1 MNKLKHI
8 DLFSGIGGFSLAF
21 DSTQKIET
29 VAFCEIEE
37 YPQKVLKKNFPGVPI
52 YNDIT
57 ELVKNESTRPIWG
70 QGKWQDLECDIL
82 TGGYP
87 CQPFSQAGK
96 RKGEEDDRHLWPF
109 MLEIIKQ
116 KRPKFIVAE
125 NVAGHITLGLDNVLF
140 DLESEG
146 YSARAVVLPASSV
159 NAHHRRDRVWV
170 IAQDTQED
178 SNSNSE
184 RSHRKGVNEQ
194 GDNESNDRQK
204 RESGSVREVL
214 ANGGDTEV
222 RETEYVADTSSKGLQ
237 FSRTTREVGSKGE
250 EKERARD
257 KSTFHT
263 TPSSNERPT
272 TDVADTNNGFSNGE
286 NEELRTRGET
296 SNGSSSRSGT
306 EDVADSDSSLIEGGS
321 ISSGV
326 HEKNTNINSGSTY
339 EDVANSSTL
348 GQSRQGELINS
359 SDQETSGEGEAVKPF
374 DGGFGEIRSF
384 ESYLGGRSDGVS
396 AWVDGSWERGID
408 RVTTNP
414 KNRAN
419 RLKALGNAIVPQVA
433 YWIALAILGEID
445 E

>member
-37 YPQKVLKKNFPGVPI
+37 YPQKVLKKNFSGVPI

-57 ELVKNESTRPIWG
+57 ELVRNESTRPIWG

-140 DLESEG
+140 DLEGEG

-194 GDNESNDRQK
+194 GDNESNDRQE
-204 RESGSVREVL
+204 RESRSVREVL

-222 RETEYVADTSSKGLQ
+222 RETEYVEYTDSLRFQQHNEA
-237 FSRTTREVGSKGE
+237 
-250 EKERARD
+250 EKETQGRGTET
-257 KSTFHT
+257 SIE
-263 TPSSNERPT
+263 SGS
-272 TDVADTNNGFSNGE
+272 TDVADTKRKPKHNQSNSRSDLKSQ
-286 NEELRTRGET
+286 EERQETRST
-296 SNGSSSRSGT
+296 DGSSSRQ
-306 EDVADSDSSLIEGGS
+306 DVADSDSSQRKGEQQS
-321 ISSGV
+321 IGVRKEYTDSGI
-326 HEKNTNINSGSTY
+326 TSW
-339 EDVANSSTL
+339 
-348 GQSRQGELINS
+348 GE
-359 SDQETSGEGEAVKPF
+359 
-374 DGGFGEIRSF
+374 F
-384 ESYLGGRSDGVS
+384 ESFLGGRSDGVS
-396 AWVDGSWERGID
+396 SWVDGSWERGID

-433 YWIALAILGEID
+433 YWIALAILEEID

>member
-170 IAQDTQED
+170 IAQDELEYTDSLRCEQHNEAEKETQGRGTET
-178 SNSNSE
+178 SI
-184 RSHRKGVNEQ
+184 
-194 GDNESNDRQK
+194 
-204 RESGSVREVL
+204 ESGS
-214 ANGGDTEV
+214 
-222 RETEYVADTSSKGLQ
+222 
-237 FSRTTREVGSKGE
+237 
-250 EKERARD
+250 
-257 KSTFHT
+257 
-263 TPSSNERPT
+263 
-272 TDVADTNNGFSNGE
+272 TDVADTSYEG
-286 NEELRTRGET
+286 LRTRKRGSIPESLQEDDARRDNERRDGEYAN
-296 SNGSSSRSGT
+296 SQVRESSLLREDA
-306 EDVADSDSSLIEGGS
+306 EDVADSDSSQRKGEQQS
-321 ISSGV
+321 IGVRKEYTDSGI
-326 HEKNTNINSGSTY
+326 TGW
-339 EDVANSSTL
+339 
-348 GQSRQGELINS
+348 GE
-359 SDQETSGEGEAVKPF
+359 
-374 DGGFGEIRSF
+374 F

-396 AWVDGSWERGID
+396 SWVDGSWERGID

-433 YWIALAILGEID
+433 YWIALTLIQEH
-445 E
+445 ENE

>member
-57 ELVKNESTRPIWG
+57 ELVRNESTRPIWG

-146 YSARAVVLPASSV
+146 YSARAVVLPASSI

-194 GDNESNDRQK
+194 GDNEPNDRQE

-222 RETEYVADTSSKGLQ
+222 RETEYVADTNDTGDRTSQRRANTHREEIVQRQEEQSQFELSGHSTDVANTSYEGL
-237 FSRTTREVGSKGE
+237 RTRKRGSIPE
-250 EKERARD
+250 SLQEDDARRD
-257 KSTFHT
+257 
-263 TPSSNERPT
+263 NERRDGEYANSQVRESSLLREDAE
-272 TDVADTNNGFSNGE
+272 DVADT
-286 NEELRTRGET
+286 
-296 SNGSSSRSGT
+296 
-306 EDVADSDSSLIEGGS
+306 
-321 ISSGV
+321 
-326 HEKNTNINSGSTY
+326 
-339 EDVANSSTL
+339 STL

-433 YWIALAILGEID
+433 YWIALTLIQEH
-445 E
+445 ENE

>member
-1 MNKLKHI
+1 MSKLKHI

-140 DLESEG
+140 DLEGEG

-159 NAHHRRDRVWV
+159 NAHHRRDRVWI
-170 IAQDTQED
+170 IAQDT
-178 SNSNSE
+178 
-184 RSHRKGVNEQ
+184 
-194 GDNESNDRQK
+194 
-204 RESGSVREVL
+204 
-214 ANGGDTEV
+214 GDTELPNNAEL
-222 RETEYVADTSSKGLQ
+222 RH
-237 FSRTTREVGSKGE
+237 TREG
-250 EKERARD
+250 D
-257 KSTFHT
+257 KTAS
-263 TPSSNERPT
+263 
-272 TDVADTNNGFSNGE
+272 
-286 NEELRTRGET
+286 
-296 SNGSSSRSGT
+296 
-306 EDVADSDSSLIEGGS
+306 
-321 ISSGV
+321 
-326 HEKNTNINSGSTY
+326 
-339 EDVANSSTL
+339 
-348 GQSRQGELINS
+348 QSREQDKYRCGRL
-359 SDQETSGEGEAVKPF
+359 QE
-374 DGGFGEIRSF
+374 
-384 ESYLGGRSDGVS
+384 
-396 AWVDGSWERGID
+396 
-408 RVTTNP
+408 
-414 KNRAN
+414 
-419 RLKALGNAIVPQVA
+419 
-433 YWIALAILGEID
+433 
-445 E
+445 

>member
-37 YPQKVLKKNFPGVPI
+37 YPQRVLKKNFPGVPI

-87 CQPFSQAGK
+87 CQPFSSAGK

-170 IAQDTQED
+170 IAKDTQED

-194 GDNESNDRQK
+194 GDNEPNDRQE

-222 RETEYVADTSSKGLQ
+222 RETEYVEYTDSLRFQQHNEA
-237 FSRTTREVGSKGE
+237 
-250 EKERARD
+250 EKETQGRGAET
-257 KSTFHT
+257 SIE
-263 TPSSNERPT
+263 SGS
-272 TDVADTNNGFSNGE
+272 TDVADTSYEG
-286 NEELRTRGET
+286 LRTRKRGSIPESLQEDDARRDNERRDGEYAN
-296 SNGSSSRSGT
+296 SQVRESSLLR
-306 EDVADSDSSLIEGGS
+306 EDAKDVADSDSSQRKGEQQS
-321 ISSGV
+321 IGVRKEYTDSGI
-326 HEKNTNINSGSTY
+326 TSW
-339 EDVANSSTL
+339 
-348 GQSRQGELINS
+348 GE
-359 SDQETSGEGEAVKPF
+359 
-374 DGGFGEIRSF
+374 F

-396 AWVDGSWERGID
+396 SWVDGSWERGID

>member
-57 ELVKNESTRPIWG
+57 ELVRNESTRPIWG

-194 GDNESNDRQK
+194 GDNESNDRQERK
-204 RESGSVREVL
+204 SRSVREVL

-222 RETEYVADTSSKGLQ
+222 RETEYVANTRSKGLQ
-237 FSRTTREVGSKGE
+237 SSRTTREVGSKGE
-250 EKERARD
+250 EKERRARD

-272 TDVADTNNGFSNGE
+272 TDVAD
-286 NEELRTRGET
+286 
-296 SNGSSSRSGT
+296 
-306 EDVADSDSSLIEGGS
+306 SDSSQRKREQQS
-321 ISSGV
+321 IGVRKEYTDSGI
-326 HEKNTNINSGSTY
+326 TSW
-339 EDVANSSTL
+339 
-348 GQSRQGELINS
+348 GE
-359 SDQETSGEGEAVKPF
+359 
-374 DGGFGEIRSF
+374 F

-396 AWVDGSWERGID
+396 SWVDGSWERGID

-433 YWIALAILGEID
+433 YWIALAILEEID